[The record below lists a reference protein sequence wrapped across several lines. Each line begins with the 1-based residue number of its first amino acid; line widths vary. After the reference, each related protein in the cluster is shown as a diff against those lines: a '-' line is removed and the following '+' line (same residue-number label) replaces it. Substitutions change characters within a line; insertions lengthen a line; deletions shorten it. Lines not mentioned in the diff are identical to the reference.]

1 MASPQ
6 HDVVVVEDDAG
17 MRRAIERLL
26 RSAGFRPL
34 SFDSAEA
41 LLSAGSGS
49 GTVCLVL
56 DVHLPG
62 LSGFELC
69 ERLPHGKKD
78 PPVVFITAHD
88 DAASRERA
96 RNAGALAYLTKPF
109 PGRSLLDALSRA
121 VTKAHP

>member
-6 HDVVVVEDDAG
+6 PDVVVVEDDAG
-17 MRRAIERLL
+17 MRRALERLL
-26 RSAGFRPL
+26 RTAGFRPL

-41 LLSAGSGS
+41 LLGAAGASAP
-49 GTVCLVL
+49 VCLVL

-69 ERLPHGKKD
+69 RRLPHGKQD

-88 DAASRERA
+88 DAQTREQA

-109 PGRSLLDALSRA
+109 SGGSLLDAIARA
-121 VTKAHP
+121 MQKVPP